1 MEYESSETMREISV
15 DSINFIFLVD
25 RLDTFLNLLELIK
38 CKNLYSWRKG
48 MRYVLVKN
56 WKIYQA
62 I

>member
-56 WKIYQA
+56 
-62 I
+62 